1 MEAHLPPLPPA
12 ELRGAAREPMLR
24 DRRAAQKRLNDK
36 QRPKRKRAAD
46 YNEKRVERRRNN
58 ETDRQAHAAREQKRR
73 DDLKGAYVRGEEW
86 AVERER
92 VLGAQQQQRN
102 AKHASKVQALTDAR
116 VQVLVAGE
124 VDWLSAEV
132 GARAHAIVAGEAR
145 TPAEEAVSRGCMR
158 TAAARVQAREHQ
170 IRRVVE
176 SSSDDTDECVAAFAA
191 LVASPLPRLLA
202 NDGASEPPAP
212 APREQQQPTAATV
225 HSCQGTTWCG
235 EQCLVNTDRN
245 GAEAEPLRNGSRFCA
260 HHQPEGS
267 FVPPAGSRQCA
278 AMTRKRVHDKH
289 HRPRRP
295 ALPLHLGESPL
306 ARCAAALRKRLLCA
320 APTCARRRRS
330 LCRQNAMRPPLRGRE
345 QHAL

>member
-1 MEAHLPPLPPA
+1 
-12 ELRGAAREPMLR
+12 
-24 DRRAAQKRLNDK
+24 
-36 QRPKRKRAAD
+36 
-46 YNEKRVERRRNN
+46 
-58 ETDRQAHAAREQKRR
+58 
-73 DDLKGAYVRGEEW
+73 VRGEEW

-102 AKHASKVQALTDAR
+102 AKHASKVQALADAR

-176 SSSDDTDECVAAFAA
+176 SSSDDTDECVVAFAA

-278 AMTRKRVHDKH
+278 AMTRKRVHDNTTGRAGQRCRFTSANPHSLAAPLRCGSAFCVRHQPVPADAVRCAGKTRCGRPCAVASSMPYEHARPLRDSGSPFCHH
-289 HRPRRP
+289 HRVRCEGVTARGERCCLTTSSPHKQADLLRRGGT
-295 ALPLHLGESPL
+295 H
-306 ARCAAALRKRLLCA
+306 CAH
-320 APTCARRRRS
+320 
-330 LCRQNAMRPPLRGRE
+330 
-345 QHAL
+345 HALVCGDCDGE